1 MKKLPNH
8 VSFYIAL
15 AKPTHDWVANLAEKN
30 GRTIASQVRILL
42 DKLASKK

>member
-1 MKKLPNH
+1 MNKIKNH

-15 AKPTHDWVANLAEKN
+15 KKDTHDFIARLAEKN
-30 GRTIASQVRILL
+30 GRTIASQVRIML

>member
-1 MKKLPNH
+1 MRKLKNH
-8 VSFYIAL
+8 QSFYISISV
-15 AKPTHDWVANLAEKN
+15 KTHDWIAALAEKN